1 MTERRR
7 RRSLSSGSKI
17 GKYELR
23 EAIRRQP
30 ERALF
35 NAYDPFLDRT
45 VAIKIIQL
53 FSPDSLQKSH
63 AAELFFTEARAI
75 ARLQHQNIVSV
86 YDAGMGDY
94 EGYMVM
100 EYVHGQSLLQRL
112 KQQVRLPIN
121 EALHIAIQVCHA
133 LRYAHANKI
142 VHRDIK
148 PSNIML
154 SDDSQVKLV
163 DFGISFVKIEDD
175 KSVPGLVGTPSYM
188 APELL
193 HAKSPSELSDLFSLG
208 VVLYEMVTGR
218 LPFTGQDAHG
228 VLYKIINEEP
238 AAVEEGSSSLSEL
251 IFKML
256 AKDPVD
262 RFNSVSELEQELQL
276 LQGLLEVE
284 IDAASGIDTMQLK
297 KSNIFPVCDI
307 EALQELAL
315 CSQFTSYAEG
325 DVVAD
330 DATLAGND
338 YYFVIEGQLRT
349 VAAEVPLI
357 TYAGEWLAD
366 INIQETSVPPCCK
379 ALTRSQILQVSGN
392 KLRSSSLSTQVF
404 FYQNIA
410 HYLLAKLR

>member
-1 MTERRR
+1 MVERR

-30 ERALF
+30 ERSLF

-53 FSPDSLQKSH
+53 FAPNSVEQHEAIDT
-63 AAELFFTEARAI
+63 FFIEARAI

-94 EGYMVM
+94 EGFMVM
-100 EYVHGQSLLQRL
+100 EFVHGQSLLQRL
-112 KQQVRLPIN
+112 KQQSRLPVK

-133 LRYAHANKI
+133 LRYAHSKSI

-154 SDDSQVKLV
+154 TDEGQIKLV
-163 DFGISFVKIEDD
+163 DFGISFVASEDENN
-175 KSVPGLVGTPSYM
+175 VPGLVGTPSYM

-193 HAKSPSELSDLFSLG
+193 DAKSPSEQSDQFSLG

-218 LPFTGQDAHG
+218 LPFTGSDAHG

-238 AAVEEGSSSLSEL
+238 EALEEGLASLSQL

-256 AKDPVD
+256 AKDPNE
-262 RFNSVSELEQELQL
+262 RFGSTYELEQEMQALAN
-276 LQGLLEVE
+276 
-284 IDAASGIDTMQLK
+284 AAHMADESADGIDTMHLK
-297 KSNIFPVCDI
+297 QANVFTDC
-307 EALQELAL
+307 ELETLQELAL
-315 CSQFTSYAEG
+315 CSQIVTDDQVGVANG
-325 DVVAD
+325 DSVFKD
-330 DATLAGND
+330 HD
-338 YYFVIEGQLRT
+338 YYYIIEGQFRCKS
-349 VAAEVPLI
+349 AESEFI
-357 TYAGEWLAD
+357 AISGEWLTD
-366 INIQETSVPPCCK
+366 ISI
-379 ALTRSQILQVSGN
+379 RSDSDRPDSSATGDSRLLHVSSDKLQ
-392 KLRSSSLSTQVF
+392 SSSISTQAY
-404 FYQNIA
+404 FYRSISNLLIA
-410 HYLLAKLR
+410 NLH